1 MRAIDRFNKFSK
13 PLHNGQDQLK
23 NLIFDNYPVLKIDDY
38 CNLDKVYEQ
47 NFDSDYVWL
56 VDKNIKVFDSF
67 PWWFKPRS
75 NDIIQIHEF
84 PYVYKESRKIKC
96 WDKVRL
102 VPTKKTHHEPRQHIH
117 ICGEYDVYKGNN
129 KFDCFYIGKNQEDI
143 NTLQK
148 TIPHLQTVKT
158 WHEAQ
163 ERSYTDMFWV
173 IWDDIDIR
181 NTFKFSFKPDEWSH
195 DFVHVF
201 GNGDID
207 QLDGVALFPKNYKI
221 TEKELE
227 HRFYVNKKEIRIMA
241 STPKKYETF
250 TIDNYKDYENALNK
264 STYNMFYGVPS
275 DVEIDENFNFDYNIC
290 HHDKSLR
297 KQNHVFLNKN
307 KYNGIVLFSKD
318 SIVTKKE
325 IAYRFVVNPIETN
338 IVASKPKPIDVFTIN
353 SFEDYEDAFEKS
365 KSHVFLGVP
374 DDVILDKDFD
384 INDWIA
390 DQKTLDTGTT
400 HLFLNDIH
408 YDGVALFSKSFKV
421 TKKEI
426 NHRFLVSK
434 KEHSILASTPRPYEK
449 FKVDNYDEYLQ
460 ALQDS
465 KTDMFW
471 IIPSDVNVKETFNFD
486 LYFSHHNKFD
496 KEINHVFLNGEQ
508 YDGIALL
515 SKQCVATEKEINHR
529 FFVNKKEHEI
539 IASTPK
545 PFDKF
550 IIKNYDDYLQAREK
564 TTTGMFWIIYHDID
578 VVKDFD
584 FSLYISHHNQY
595 ERKIN
600 HVWKNGEYYDGV
612 ALVTKNII
620 LTKHEIDYRFLA
632 VKKEYDTIGSYPAKY
647 DIVFISNGESNA
659 DKNFVRLVK
668 AYPQAKRVDKVKGI
682 HQAHIEA
689 AKLVNIEMFWV
700 VDGDAELLEDF
711 ELDYQIAYYDIDGKR
726 TVYVWRSMN
735 PINGLVY
742 GYGGVKLLPTKLT
755 LNMDTN
761 TPDMTTSIS
770 KNFKGIPRMSNV
782 TAFNTDS
789 FSAWRSGFR
798 ECVKLSSRTIN
809 RQKDD
814 ETTFRLRSWCSR
826 GQEKE
831 FGPET
836 IAGAYE
842 GAKYGIKWKN
852 NPDALKKIND
862 FEWLKKRFKDVYPPE
877 SFDFDLDF
885 LDYSEE
891 ESLKAFNPIVS
902 TMFKEIENKLGKNY
916 KFQHGSIK
924 LSITNVGDLYWDKR
938 GVRVSSE
945 YADAEITTDLKTGL
959 KLLKME
965 EDSVEMYKRGDI
977 LLEGDADLAILFFN
991 DLKQQVLRK
1000 EDSKIALHRINLS
1013 SLIDYESLNIQINI
1027 TDVGA
1032 ISVDSEGI
1040 VEKDNNKANSIECS
1054 QEIFEQILEN
1064 ELSVVDALQEKSAN
1078 YNGDILEVIKLSQ
1091 QLAHRE
1097 IHE

>member
-1 MRAIDRFNKFSK
+1 MKAIDRFNKFSK

-23 NLIFDNYPVLKIDDY
+23 NLIFDRYPVLRIDDY
-38 CNLDKVYEQ
+38 CDLDKVYQQ
-47 NFDSDYVWL
+47 NIDSDYVWV

-84 PYVYKESRKIKC
+84 PYVYKESRKIKS

-102 VPTKKTHHEPRQHIH
+102 VPTKKTQHEPRQHIH
-117 ICGEYDVYKGNN
+117 ICGEYDVYKGNS
-129 KFDCFYIGKNQEDI
+129 KFDCFYIGENQDDI
-143 NTLQK
+143 NSIQQK
-148 TIPHLQTVKT
+148 VPHLQTVKT
-158 WHEAQ
+158 WQEAQ
-163 ERSYTDMFWV
+163 QRSYTDMFWV
-173 IWDDIDIR
+173 IWEDVDVR

-207 QLDGVALFPKNYKI
+207 QLDGVALFPKNYNI

-227 HRFYVNKKEIRIMA
+227 HRFYVNKKEVRIMA
-241 STPKKYETF
+241 STPKKYERF
-250 TIDNYKDYENALNK
+250 IIDNYEDYENASRK
-264 STYNMFYGVPS
+264 STNDMFWGVPS
-275 DVEIDENFNFDYNIC
+275 DVEIIEEFDFDYYIS

-307 KYNGIVLFSKD
+307 KYNGVVLFSKH

-338 IVASKPKPIDVFTIN
+338 IVASKPHPIKVFRMN
-353 SFEDYEDAFEKS
+353 NYADYEKALETS
-365 KSHVFLGVP
+365 KTHVFLGVP
-374 DDVILDKDFD
+374 DDVILDKNFNIDE
-384 INDWIA
+384 WIA
-390 DQKTLDTGTT
+390 EQKTLDTGTT
-400 HLFLNDIH
+400 HLFLNDKH

-426 NHRFLVSK
+426 NHRFLVSN
-434 KEHSILASTPRPYEK
+434 KEHNIIASIPRPYEK
-449 FKVDNYDEYLQ
+449 FTINNYEDYLQ

-465 KTDMFW
+465 KTEMFW
-471 IIPSDVNVKETFNFD
+471 LIPSDVDVKDDFNFN

-496 KEINHVFLNGEQ
+496 KEINHVFLNDKN
-508 YDGIALL
+508 YDGIALM
-515 SKQCVATEKEINHR
+515 SKECIATEKEINHR
-529 FFVNKKEHEI
+529 FFINKKEHEVV
-539 IASTPK
+539 ASTPK

-550 IIKNYDDYLQAREK
+550 IIKDYDDYLKAKETSK
-564 TTTGMFWIIYHDID
+564 TGMFWIIYHDIN
-578 VVKDFD
+578 VVEDFN
-584 FSLYISHHNQY
+584 FNMYISHHNQY

-612 ALVTKNII
+612 ALVTKNIV

-632 VKKEYDTIGSYPAKY
+632 IKKEYTEVGSYPSTF
-647 DIVFISNGESNA
+647 DIVFISNGENNA
-659 DKNFVRLVK
+659 DKNYERLTSS
-668 AYPQAKRVDKVKGI
+668 YPNAKRVDKVKGI

-689 AKLVNIEMFWV
+689 AKLVDTEMFWV
-700 VDGDAELLEDF
+700 VDGDAELLMDF

-735 PINGLVY
+735 PVNGLVY
-742 GYGGVKLLPTKLT
+742 GYGGVKLLPTNLT
-755 LNMDTN
+755 LNMDVN
-761 TPDMTTSIS
+761 TADMTTSIS
-770 KNFKGIPRMSNV
+770 KNFKGIPRMSNI

-814 ETTFRLRSWCSR
+814 ETTFRLKSWCSR

-831 FGPET
+831 FGAET
-836 IAGAYE
+836 ITGAYE

-862 FEWLKKRFKDVYPPE
+862 FEWLKKRFKDTYPPK

-916 KFQHGSIK
+916 KFQHGSVK
-924 LSITNVGDLYWDKR
+924 LSVTNVGDLFWDKK

-945 YADAEITTDLKTGL
+945 YADTEITTDLKTGL

-965 EDSVEMYKRGDI
+965 DDSVEMYKRGDF
-977 LLEGDADLAILFFN
+977 LLEGDADLAMLFFD
-991 DLKQQVLRK
+991 DLKQQVLHK
-1000 EDSKIALHRINLS
+1000 EETKIALHRIALS
-1013 SLIDYESLNIQINI
+1013 SIVDNELLDMQINI
-1027 TDVGA
+1027 NKVGS
-1032 ISVDSEGI
+1032 ISIDNNGI
-1040 VEKDNNKANSIECS
+1040 IEKDNKKETYIELD

-1064 ELSVVDALQEKSAN
+1064 ELSVVDALQEKSIT
-1078 YNGDILEVIKLSQ
+1078 YKGDILQVIKLSQ
-1091 QLAHRE
+1091 QLDRQE
-1097 IHE
+1097 THE